1 MYYERQERVTKR
13 QSIALV
19 KVMYVISAVFAA
31 VSVYMLIANI
41 LYINT
46 YTASYGMTFAD
57 MWSEAIQ
64 YIISGFILYF
74 AAAVIIFGIG
84 KIISMIQQNCLP
96 SCEAEDEKDDYDDY
110 REKTESS
117 RDEGQE
123 RKALKDQPE
132 EEQPEEENET
142 AELEDSETAED
153 EAENE
158 DDENAEE
165 EPEEKK

>member
-1 MYYERQERVTKR
+1 MKDRKESPKGRA
-13 QSIALV
+13 SALV

-123 RKALKDQPE
+123 RKALKEQPE

>member
-1 MYYERQERVTKR
+1 MKDRKESPKGRA
-13 QSIALV
+13 SALV

-158 DDENAEE
+158 DDESAEE

>member
-1 MYYERQERVTKR
+1 MKDRKESPKGRA
-13 QSIALV
+13 SALV

-132 EEQPEEENET
+132 EEQTEEENET

-158 DDENAEE
+158 DDEKAEE